1 MHALFPPWIFLEYDL
16 FITAYLF
23 HERRNK
29 RIMFFS
35 LPGRVVKPRWKRY
48 QSRTMLIEFFKKKK
62 TGLDLGKR
70 WRSFKTDPWS
80 VSPCPIAHAQLMHIS
95 IYLNRPAPSCK
106 QVFTENKNVKRS
118 LLFLVQQR
126 RSVWF
131 WKQETP
137 ICLESAQHATKLF
150 IWVRNWWA
158 NTLWSALVTSRLWQ
172 PLIEGLFLSTVA
184 DFFGVTFT

>member
-1 MHALFPPWIFLEYDL
+1 METISVTYDVDWI
-16 FITAYLF
+16 A
-23 HERRNK
+23 K
-29 RIMFFS
+29 R
-35 LPGRVVKPRWKRY
+35 
-48 QSRTMLIEFFKKKK
+48 KK

-70 WRSFKTDPWS
+70 WRSFKIDPWS
-80 VSPCPIAHAQLMHIS
+80 VSPCPIARTQLMHIS
-95 IYLNRPAPSCK
+95 IYLNHSAPSCK

-158 NTLWSALVTSRLWQ
+158 NTLWSALVTSWLWQ

-184 DFFGVTFT
+184 DIFLGNFYIRSIRNTENLARSLLF

>member
-1 MHALFPPWIFLEYDL
+1 MKGETNELC
-16 FITAYLF
+16 
-23 HERRNK
+23 
-29 RIMFFS
+29 FFS

-158 NTLWSALVTSRLWQ
+158 NTLWSALVTSWLWQ

-184 DFFGVTFT
+184 DIFLGNFYIRSIRNTENLARSLLF